1 MAEDINV
8 VGTYYADSGYNYP
21 YYFDAVIDEA
31 VNTYGLDEEDLL
43 NRGYKIY
50 TGLDQDYQNQM
61 DNAYANAY
69 LPAAEDGTLAA
80 ECLCGYGTGNRGCA
94 RGRRSDEI

>member
-8 VGTYYADSGYNYP
+8 VGTYYANSSYNYP

-50 TGLDQDYQNQM
+50 TGLDQDYQLQM
-61 DNAYANAY
+61 DNAYANAN
-69 LPAAEDGTLAA
+69 LATAEE
-80 ECLCGYGTGNRGCA
+80 ECLYRVPLLL
-94 RGRRSDEI
+94 